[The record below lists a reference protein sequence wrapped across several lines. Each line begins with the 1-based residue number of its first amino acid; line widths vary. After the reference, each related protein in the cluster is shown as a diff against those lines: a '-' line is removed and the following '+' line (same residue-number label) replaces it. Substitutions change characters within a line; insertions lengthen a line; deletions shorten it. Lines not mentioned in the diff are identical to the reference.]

1 MKKTFATP
9 LIPIS
14 WGELVDKIT
23 ILEIKQINIKSL
35 NALSNINKEHSYLNE
50 IIENQTDLAELIKD
64 LKIQLLDINK
74 RLWQVEDDVRDK
86 ELRQE
91 FDAKF
96 IELARSVYRLND
108 ERAKLKKT
116 INQTLNSEL
125 VEEKSYKDFQI
136 N

>member
-1 MKKTFATP
+1 MADWRRSLKK
-9 LIPIS
+9 
-14 WGELVDKIT
+14 
-23 ILEIKQINIKSL
+23 
-35 NALSNINKEHSYLNE
+35 
-50 IIENQTDLAELIKD
+50 IKD